1 MKLITNFNTLKTMAK
16 MNLIQLHVETKI
28 FKYVYDRNSFFK
40 YKNNTYMTKYIDGC
54 FFPFIY
60 QIKIIN

>member
-28 FKYVYDRNSFFK
+28 FKYVYDGNSFFK

>member
-16 MNLIQLHVETKI
+16 MNLIQLHEETKI
-28 FKYVYDRNSFFK
+28 FKYVYDGNSFFK

>member
-16 MNLIQLHVETKI
+16 MNLIQLHEETKI
-28 FKYVYDRNSFFK
+28 FKYVYDGNSFFI